1 MATITLNCGPSLHSQ
16 KVPIASLAF
25 TAGLQRNGASDRQS
39 VHQTTLRQIIVDDR
53 LVLHRAVIPHHNIAF
68 APSVLIEEFGL
79 DHMIRKRDDQ
89 SVRLLARQTS
99 DTRTIVAV
107 DVEASATGARMRSDD
122 WVLDGRITV
131 DRSRIW
137 GFRALTT
144 SEVENSLHAVDMPL
158 HRLRERVK
166 SRSGVREGSIAKRE
180 AMQFRNLYGI

>member
-68 APSVLIEEFGL
+68 APSVLIEEFRL

-107 DVEASATGARMRSDD
+107 DVEAFATGARMRSND
-122 WVLDGRITV
+122 WVLDGRIALSCGGV
-131 DRSRIW
+131 G
-137 GFRALTT
+137 GFGALTT
-144 SEVENSLHAVDMPL
+144 SEVEDASHPIDMPL

-166 SRSGVREGSIAKRE
+166 SRGGVGEGSIAKRQ